1 MPKPKIGFSFLDRP
15 SVKEQLRLTRKAEKL
30 GYDAVWVAETRLAR
44 DAISLLGAFAAVTER
59 ITLGSSIVNAWTR
72 GPALMAM
79 TFATLD
85 HLAPGRMIMGLGA
98 YWDPLAWKQGIE
110 RRKPLSQMREYIG
123 VVRRLLALEESV
135 TFEGEVVRVRDLRL
149 DLGYGDPRVP
159 PRVPIYI
166 GATGLKMAELGGE
179 IADGVIL
186 NASLSPAYV
195 KECLAHI
202 EIGARRAG
210 RRLADVDTWVI
221 VGLAMSKDGVTA
233 RETQRRHITMY
244 LGQQPH
250 VGKAAGLAQ
259 TFLDQVN
266 RTMGGWP
273 PRPGGIEAAMELV
286 PDEIVEMLCVAG
298 TPEECRRKVEAW
310 TDAGVNNL
318 ILGPKSDY
326 DEVLEVFAP

>member
-1 MPKPKIGFSFLDRP
+1 MPKIGISFLDRP

-85 HLAPGRMIMGLGA
+85 HLAPGRMVMGLGA

-135 TFEGEVVRVRDLRL
+135 TFEGEMVKVRDLRL

-166 GATGLKMAELGGE
+166 GATGLKMAELAGE

-186 NASLSPAYV
+186 NANLSPAYV
-195 KECLAHI
+195 KECLARI
-202 EIGARRAG
+202 EMGARRVG

-221 VGLAMSKDGVTA
+221 VGLTMSQDGVTA

-250 VGKAAGLAQ
+250 VGKAAGLPQ
-259 TFLDQVN
+259 DFLDRVN
-266 RTMGGWP
+266 RTVGGWP

-286 PDEIVEMLCVAG
+286 GDEIMDRLCVAG
-298 TPEECRRKVEAW
+298 TPEECRLRVRAW
-310 TDAGVNNL
+310 TDAGLENV
-318 ILGPKSDY
+318 IIAPKSDY
-326 DEVLEVFAP
+326 DEALEVFAP